1 MQGLVHITGGGFPE
15 NIPRVI
21 PKGLG
26 AKIFRGSWEI
36 PPLFNWIQET
46 GKILESEMFL
56 TFNMG
61 IGMIAIMEKS
71 DADKVLEL
79 GYDARV
85 IGEIVN
91 RDGVD
96 FQ

>member
-1 MQGLVHITGGGFPE
+1 
-15 NIPRVI
+15 
-21 PKGLG
+21 
-26 AKIFRGSWEI
+26 
-36 PPLFNWIQET
+36 
-46 GKILESEMFL
+46 MFL

-96 FQ
+96 LQ